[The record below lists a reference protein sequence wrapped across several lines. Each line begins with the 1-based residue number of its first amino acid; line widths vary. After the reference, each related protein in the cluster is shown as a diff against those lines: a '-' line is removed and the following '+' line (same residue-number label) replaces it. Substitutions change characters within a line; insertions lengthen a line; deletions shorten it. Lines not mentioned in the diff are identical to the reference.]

1 MVFLLW
7 LVEGLPVCVLNLLS
21 SLHNLAGLTNL
32 SSVVFV
38 HDPMDE
44 CVRLQ
49 LGWVGP
55 G

>member
-7 LVEGLPVCVLNLLS
+7 LVEGLPVCVLNLLG

-32 SSVVFV
+32 SAVVFV